1 MTIEIANRVRM
12 IHIPRTAGCSVEEWA
27 LLHFNTN
34 VLVSND
40 VVGRHC
46 HESAKEA
53 LESGNMD
60 FTFSTV
66 RNPYDRLVSLFM
78 QRRKG
83 FPNYTKSFSEWI
95 LDLKQGKRHLVLNRF
110 LRFGFA
116 QKPFLNAPIDLVIRF
131 ENLNKDFEIIQDYLK
146 VYAPLHHVNKTL
158 RDRDYRSYY
167 TSETKKIVTKLVEED
182 LDSFKYTF

>member
-1 MTIEIANRVRM
+1 MTIEIGNKVRM
-12 IHIPRTAGCSVEEWA
+12 VHIPRTAGCSIEEWA
-27 LLHFNTN
+27 IKHLDHN
-34 VLVSND
+34 VLVTND
-40 VVGRHC
+40 ISGRKC

-53 LESGNMD
+53 LNSGKMD
-60 FTFSTV
+60 FTFTTV

-78 QRRKG
+78 LRSKF

-95 LDLKQGKRHLVLNRF
+95 LDLRQGKRHLILSRF
-110 LRFGFA
+110 FRFGFS
-116 QKPFLNAPIDLVIRF
+116 QKPFLDAPVDLVMRF
-131 ENLNKDFEIIQDYLK
+131 ETLYKDFEIIQDYFK